1 MQSQIN
7 LLIDL
12 MYNQL
17 VTKKALTHRIKALYE
32 NVKTNYPDYVINDID
47 MAVLQKFSKEDCELR
62 V

>member
-17 VTKKALTHRIKALYE
+17 VTKKALTYRIKALYE
-32 NVKTNYPDYVINDID
+32 NVKQNYPEHVLNDMDTAI
-47 MAVLQKFSKEDCELR
+47 LQKFSKEDCDKH

>member
-17 VTKKALTHRIKALYE
+17 ATKKALTYRIKALYE
-32 NVKTNYPDYVINDID
+32 NVKQNYPEHVLNDMDI
-47 MAVLQKFSKEDCELR
+47 AILQKFSKENCDKH